1 MSTRIG
7 PKFFKIVSNELQ
19 SCQQL
24 PIKLVKVALPNIH
37 ILHAHYNVIV
47 VAHERAV
54 VANNIRR
61 IAFLHDAQFTHDTF
75 LYFRLCF
82 NMYDLTFRS
91 ANVLPNLTMI
101 TLTFRAMICF
111 VATCCTFA
119 TVPPLPAPSSFSTI
133 KSSFRKSSLSSR
145 PISSESS
152 FRSFFSVTP
161 VSMPGARARGPAVR
175 ARPLTFFR
183 FKVFCAND
191 MTAE

>member
-1 MSTRIG
+1 M
-7 PKFFKIVSNELQ
+7 VSNELQ

-24 PIKLVKVALPNIH
+24 PIKLVRIALPNIH
-37 ILHAHYNVIV
+37 VLHAHYNVIV
-47 VAHERAV
+47 VTHECTI

-75 LYFRLCF
+75 LYFRLRL
-82 NMYDLTFRS
+82 NMYDLFPKS
-91 ANVLPNLTMI
+91 DNVLPIFNIT

-152 FRSFFSVTP
+152 FRSFFS
-161 VSMPGARARGPAVR
+161 GAPRSVLGAGARGPAVK

-183 FKVFCAND
+183 FSVF
-191 MTAE
+191 